1 LSSFSAVEPSYDAS
15 QLLKGALDLVVLAV
29 LANEENYGYEVARRV
44 WAGGLADVREASIYG
59 TLNRLYRAGLL
70 TSRMAPSAAGPDRKY
85 YGLSARG
92 HDYLDDGRQQW
103 KSTRNAIDHMLDSAE
118 GLR

>member
-1 LSSFSAVEPSYDAS
+1 MSSGPGFDAS
-15 QLLKGALDLVVLAV
+15 QLLKGALDLVTLAV
-29 LANEENYGYEVARRV
+29 LAEQENYGYEVARRV
-44 WAGGLADVREASIYG
+44 WAGGLTDVREASIYG

-70 TSRMAPSAAGPDRKY
+70 TSRMATSSAGPDRKY

-92 HDYLDDGRQQW
+92 REYLDDGRHQW
-103 KSTRNAIDHMLDSAE
+103 KTTRNAIDHLLEPSPEE